1 MLKSKACEWI
11 YINLT
16 FRKMIGVMLFLHV
29 VVSKGLIE
37 MEMPCKCFGK
47 CYAYDHFQFLQ
58 NKKLHVDGP
67 VLLNTVHFK
76 LYRIFLF
83 ILRIVP
89 LTIPSPS

>member
-37 MEMPCKCFGK
+37 MEMTFYLLFPVNALGSAMHMIISNSCKIRNCMWM
-47 CYAYDHFQFLQ
+47 D
-58 NKKLHVDGP
+58 
-67 VLLNTVHFK
+67 
-76 LYRIFLF
+76 LF
-83 ILRIVP
+83 F
-89 LTIPSPS
+89 